1 MEGAALCPVA
11 LGEREI
17 LGRLLEKYLYEFS
30 QYDRSLFGEDGLYGY
45 PYLDAYGREEGRHAF
60 FLRYQGKLAG
70 FVLLNQVQECPHR
83 PMDWSVAEFFVAYP
97 FRRMGLGMWAMG
109 QVFSRF
115 PGDWQI
121 KYHPGNRASAQFWQR
136 VSRHYA
142 GKGPVLQ
149 EEGQPYDDG
158 TPSVVLCFSV

>member
-1 MEGAALCPVA
+1 MCPMA

-30 QYDRSLFGEDGLYGY
+30 QYDHSLFGENGLYGY

-83 PMDWSVAEFFVAYP
+83 PWIGV
-97 FRRMGLGMWAMG
+97 
-109 QVFSRF
+109 
-115 PGDWQI
+115 WQ
-121 KYHPGNRASAQFWQR
+121 SF
-136 VSRHYA
+136 
-142 GKGPVLQ
+142 L
-149 EEGQPYDDG
+149 
-158 TPSVVLCFSV
+158 